1 MIVMP
6 QDRVH
11 SKPMPPGAPDRPA
24 PMRQDLAHTPSVL
37 WLWGAPAVIAVA
49 ASILLSSD
57 VISLSGAGV
66 VWTLVTAWIGVG
78 CVINARRCGRVH
90 CRIDGVLFPL
100 LSVVGLL
107 RVLGLFAFS
116 WNLYWAIFLAILG
129 ASFVPELVWRK
140 YA

>member
-1 MIVMP
+1 VWLRVMLRHLADT
-6 QDRVH
+6 QGRTVLVSSHVLAEVEQAVDRVVIIARGRLLYDGTLRDLDAG
-11 SKPMPPGAPDRPA
+11 SGTVVVRTPTPDALAAALAPLHA
-24 PMRQDLAHTPSVL
+24 T
-37 WLWGAPAVIAVA
+37 
-49 ASILLSSD
+49 
-57 VISLSGAGV
+57 
-66 VWTLVTAWIGVG
+66 VTAS
-78 CVINARRCGRVH
+78 A
-90 CRIDGVLFPL
+90 DGSVTIAGFPL